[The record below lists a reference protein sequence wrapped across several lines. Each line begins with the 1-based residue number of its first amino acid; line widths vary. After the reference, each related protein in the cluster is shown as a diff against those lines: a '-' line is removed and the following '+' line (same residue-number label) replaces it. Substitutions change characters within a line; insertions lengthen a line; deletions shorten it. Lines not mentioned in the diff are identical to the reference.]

1 MMKLTACWEDTLD
14 AETVETLRERV
25 QEKIAREGGWGER
38 AKVKTQNFLMAEL
51 SERAFKTL
59 LVTRALA
66 YRTRQLYVGPPEGAG
81 PDFIVWTKTGQELTI
96 GIRARLQADLL
107 QYRQLT
113 YPDDRTR
120 LEPHRIN
127 DFTIPAG
134 IEFRR
139 DGTATVRFYG
149 ALDRAA
155 MLAAL
160 DRAQVKHSGRN
171 REKFRVIDLALFS
184 CALFWE
190 LLDSLSDSY
199 PIAAG
204 SHGETTRSS
213 AL

>member
-1 MMKLTACWEDTLD
+1 MAKLTACWENTLD

-25 QEKIAREGGWGER
+25 KEKIEREGGWGER
-38 AKVKTQNFLMAEL
+38 AEIKTHNFLMAEL
-51 SERAFKTL
+51 SERAFKSL
-59 LVTRALA
+59 LVQRAIA

-81 PDFIVWTKTGQELTI
+81 PDFTVWTRTGQELTI

-107 QYRQLT
+107 RYGQLT

-134 IEFRR
+134 IEFRS
-139 DGTATVRFYG
+139 DGAATVRFYG
-149 ALDRAA
+149 ALGREA
-155 MLAAL
+155 MLTAL
-160 DRAQVKHSGRN
+160 DRAQVKLSGRN
-171 REKFRVIDLALFS
+171 REKFRMLDLSLFT

-199 PIAAG
+199 PLAG
-204 SHGETTRSS
+204 GSTG
-213 AL
+213 